1 MLLAPYFFIWLTLTG
16 LGLVGSDDK
25 EYGGIF
31 GRYKL
36 FFYGFSCNS
45 SFTLTNYLLESIELV
60 LIEYDLGGGGGVLS
74 ILAVLSYFSDFFTY
88 FLSSFIFF

>member
-31 GRYKL
+31 GRDKL

-60 LIEYDLGGGGGVLS
+60 LIEYDLGGGGVLS